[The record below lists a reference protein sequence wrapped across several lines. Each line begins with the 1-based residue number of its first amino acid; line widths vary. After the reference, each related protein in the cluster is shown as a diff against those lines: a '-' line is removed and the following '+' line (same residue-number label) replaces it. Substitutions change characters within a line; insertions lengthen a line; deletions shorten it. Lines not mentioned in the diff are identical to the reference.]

1 MKWRILSTGKM
12 TPAMNMAIDE
22 AIFIGVKKKRSL
34 PTIRFYGW
42 DPPAVSFGYNQE
54 FSEEV
59 DLKALKKFGFGYV
72 RRPTGGRAVLHDEE
86 VTYSVIAPT
95 SENLNGNILE
105 SYSEI
110 SRALAQGL
118 KNLGIEV
125 EFEKGELSSHHQRQ
139 AVNPCFSSSSR
150 FELNYQKKKIVGSA
164 QVRKDNTLLQH
175 GSILLQKNQSK
186 LAYIIP
192 NLSNE
197 QHKRLAVYL
206 SKKTIAINEI
216 LNKSVNFDDAVS
228 ALINGFKMT
237 WQTDEFIVSEGIEK
251 WEKEKAEFLTST
263 KYLTGAW
270 DKRN

>member
-1 MKWRILSTGKM
+1 MKWRILNTGKM
-12 TPAMNMAIDE
+12 SPAMNMAVDE
-22 AIFIGVKKKRSL
+22 AIFIGVKEKRSL
-34 PTIRFYGW
+34 PAIRFYGW
-42 DPPAVSFGYNQE
+42 NPPSISFGYNQK
-54 FSEEV
+54 FSKEI

-86 VTYSVIAPT
+86 VTYSVITPI
-95 SENLNGNILE
+95 SEELSGSILE

-110 SRALAQGL
+110 SRALARGL

-125 EFEKGELSSHHQRQ
+125 EFEKSELSSNHQRQ
-139 AVNPCFSSSSR
+139 AANPCFSSSSR

-186 LAYIIP
+186 LAYVIP
-192 NLSNE
+192 NLSDE
-197 QHKRLAVYL
+197 QHERLAVYL

-216 LNKSVNFDDAVS
+216 LNEPVNFDDAVS
-228 ALINGFKMT
+228 AMINGFKMT
-237 WQTDEFIVSEGIEK
+237 WQTDEFMVSEDIEK
-251 WEKEKAEFLTST
+251 WEKEKAEFLANT
-263 KYLTGAW
+263 KYLTVEW

>member
-1 MKWRILSTGKM
+1 M

-22 AIFIGVKKKRSL
+22 AIFIGVKEKRSL

-42 DPPAVSFGYNQE
+42 NPPAISFGYNQE
-54 FSEEV
+54 FSKEI
-59 DLKALKKFGFGYV
+59 DITALKKFGFGYV

-86 VTYSVIAPT
+86 VTYSVIAPI
-95 SENLNGNILE
+95 SENLSGNILE

-125 EFEKGELSSHHQRQ
+125 EFEKSELSSHYQRQ

-164 QVRKDNTLLQH
+164 QLRKDNTFLQH

-186 LAYIIP
+186 LAYVIP

-197 QHKRLAVYL
+197 QRKRLAVYL

-216 LNKSVNFDDAVS
+216 LKESVNFDDAVS
-228 ALINGFKMT
+228 ALISGFKMT
-237 WQTDEFIVSEGIEK
+237 WQTDKFMVREDIET
-251 WEKEKAEFLTST
+251 WEKEKAEFLAST
-263 KYLTGAW
+263 KYLTGEW